1 MWRAEVD
8 RVRLSLIGPVQMH
21 SRSYTSKAKD
31 AFKAAADV
39 IGMAGDSTI
48 EAKVFD
54 HKYITDQAL
63 TREVGESRAK
73 TLVQRMF

>member
-1 MWRAEVD
+1 MEA
-8 RVRLSLIGPVQMH
+8 G
-21 SRSYTSKAKD
+21 
-31 AFKAAADV
+31 ADG

-48 EAKVFD
+48 EAKVLD
-54 HKYITDQAL
+54 HKYITDQTL

>member
-1 MWRAEVD
+1 M
-8 RVRLSLIGPVQMH
+8 
-21 SRSYTSKAKD
+21 
-31 AFKAAADV
+31 